1 MTDSTSTPRLLL
13 FLAPAYALLG
23 ALGLTLAIPPGYA
36 SPVFPAAG
44 LALAATLW
52 FGRQALAGIWLGS
65 AVLNLAHAWLA
76 GALTP
81 TTGAVAAVIATAS
94 TAQAWSGRWLVNRRQ
109 GPAWRDLEQEQD
121 AFRFLLLGGVLACLV
136 SATISVT
143 GLHAAGV
150 IGRAEV
156 LYTWWNWYV
165 GDTLGVLVFAPLT
178 LCLLNRQDSLWRE
191 RRRRIVLPML
201 LTLGL
206 ALLAFYGAS
215 LWEQKEQDS
224 QLQADGETIAKLI
237 TDRLIT
243 HREVLSS
250 LQHFV
255 EATPNFTFRQFEQFT
270 RITLQDNPDI
280 FALSFNDLVTHE
292 RRLEFERLMSGL
304 SPLGPFRITERDRQK
319 RLVRAATRPEYVAV
333 SYIVPLSTNRQA
345 VGFDIHSEPIRRA
358 AIERARAS
366 NRMAVTS
373 PITLVQEQKP
383 RIGVLELLPVSSAP
397 MADARE
403 QAGRLHGFAVAVVK
417 VDEMIDI
424 ATRGQTPDGL
434 GFHLIDPHAPQGQR
448 LLYRSAMQGAAASS
462 TQVANWKTGLRM
474 GDRNWELAVFTTE
487 SYRLRHRPWLAWV
500 VGVAGLMFATLLQTL
515 MLGMT
520 GRTAVIQRQNEALK
534 ENQTELLRKDRAL
547 MQSEK
552 MASIGQL
559 AAGVAHEINNP
570 LGFISCNMR
579 TLSQYFSNIIRYDI
593 IRQENSDELSPPT
606 QKTLEESR
614 ESLDIEYILTEG
626 VDLIKESLIGAERVC
641 KIVLDLKNFSRVDAP
656 EYEAVELTACLESA
670 LTICYNELKYVATI
684 RKEYESAEKV
694 LGHPGRLNQV
704 FLNLLVNA
712 GQAIVTPGEIV
723 LRCWHDDAFVHAS
736 VSDTGSGI
744 PKEIIDRIFD
754 PFYTT
759 KGVGEGTGLGLS
771 ISYEIIKNHQG
782 ELLVESVVGTGST
795 FTVKLPRTPEIL
807 P

>member
-1 MTDSTSTPRLLL
+1 MTNSLSNPRLLL

-52 FGRQALAGIWLGS
+52 FGRRAVAGIWLGS
-65 AVLNLAHAWLA
+65 AILNLAHAWLA

-81 TTGAVAAVIATAS
+81 TTVAVAAVIATAS
-94 TAQAWSGRWLVNRRQ
+94 TAQAWAGSRLVNRRQ

-136 SATISVT
+136 SATLSVT
-143 GLHAAGV
+143 GLYTVGI

-178 LCLLNRQDSLWRE
+178 LCLLNRQESLWRE

-206 ALLAFYGAS
+206 TLLTFYGAS
-215 LWEQKEQDS
+215 RWEQKEQDS

-250 LQHFV
+250 LQHFI
-255 EATPNFTFRQFEQFT
+255 EATPDFTFRQLEQFT

-280 FALSFNDLVTHE
+280 FALSFNDLVTHQQ
-292 RRLEFERLMSGL
+292 RLKFERLMSSL
-304 SPLGPFRITERDRQK
+304 SPLGPYRITERDRQK
-319 RLVRAATRPEYVAV
+319 RLVCAATRPEYVAV
-333 SYIVPLSTNRQA
+333 SYIVPLAANRQA

-366 NRMAVTS
+366 NSMAVTS
-373 PITLVQEQKP
+373 PIKLVQEQKP

-397 MADARE
+397 MAAAEE

-424 ATRGQTPDGL
+424 ATRGRTPVGL
-434 GFHLIDPHAPQGQR
+434 GFHLIDPHAPQEQR
-448 LLYRSAMQGAAASS
+448 LLYRSTTQGAATPSPQA
-462 TQVANWKTGLRM
+462 ANWKTGLRM
-474 GDRNWELAVFTTE
+474 GDRDWELAVFPTE
-487 SYRLRHRPWLAWV
+487 RYRLLHRPWLAWV

-520 GRTAVIQRQNEALK
+520 GRTAMIQRQNEALK
-534 ENQTELLRKDRAL
+534 ANQTELLRKDRAL

-579 TLSQYFSNIIRYDI
+579 TLAQYFTQINRYDI
-593 IRQENSDELSPPT
+593 IRQENSAELSLPT
-606 QKTLEESR
+606 QKTVAESR
-614 ESLDIEYILTEG
+614 ETLDIEYILTDG

-641 KIVLDLKNFSRVDAP
+641 KIVMDLKNFSRVDAP
-656 EYEAVELTACLESA
+656 EYEEVELTTCLESA

-684 RKEYESAEKV
+684 RKEYESGEKV

-712 GQAIVTPGEIV
+712 GQAIVPPGEIV
-723 LRCWHDDAFVHAS
+723 LRCWHDDAFVQAS

-744 PKEIIDRIFD
+744 PEEIMDRIFD

-782 ELLVESVVGTGST
+782 ELLVESVVGTGTT
-795 FTVKLPRTPEIL
+795 FTVKLPRTAAIL
-807 P
+807 L

>member
-417 VDEMIDI
+417 VDEMIYI

-744 PKEIIDRIFD
+744 PEGIIDRIFD